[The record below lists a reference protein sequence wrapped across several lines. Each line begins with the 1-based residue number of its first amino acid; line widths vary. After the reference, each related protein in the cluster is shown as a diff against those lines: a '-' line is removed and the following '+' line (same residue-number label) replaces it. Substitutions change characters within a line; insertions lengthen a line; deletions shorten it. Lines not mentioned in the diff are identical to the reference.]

1 MARSVSNS
9 AVAEKENANDLASLD
24 EDDDDDDEITFNVA
38 SLKAKAGAKVD
49 AKAAEE
55 AKAKRFL
62 SPEKSANLLG
72 SDKRSR
78 IFSPNTVAAKL
89 KAERVGIKTDRNKT
103 DGSKT
108 DSSASTTKERKLL
121 ESGPQ
126 NPFAALKKQKAA
138 EAEAKV
144 CFHNVKHSFKA
155 LPLSR

>member
-9 AVAEKENANDLASLD
+9 AVAEKENATDLASLD
-24 EDDDDDDEITFNVA
+24 EDEDDDEITFNVA
-38 SLKAKAGAKVD
+38 SLKAKAGAK
-49 AKAAEE
+49 AEE

-89 KAERVGIKTDRNKT
+89 KAERVGNKTDRNKT

-144 CFHNVKHSFKA
+144 C
-155 LPLSR
+155 LL